1 MSSRSVLR
9 RPRIKGRSGDQGTR
23 AARVLQKL
31 LGADELLV
39 GSEAGQVKVGIPVG
53 RLMEAARALQSDPG
67 ALYEMPICVT
77 CVDWPERELRFEV
90 VYLLRSLVHN
100 DLAWITVSASE
111 STEVPSLS
119 GIFPGLE
126 WHERECYDLFGIAFT
141 GHPNLTRI
149 LLPADWEGHPLRK
162 DYVSFGEP
170 VAFTHNIE
178 WALSAQDRPEYL
190 PGATRGAV
198 ERP

>member
-1 MSSRSVLR
+1 ML
-9 RPRIKGRSGDQGTR
+9 PT
-23 AARVLQKL
+23 
-31 LGADELLV
+31 GALV
-39 GSEAGQVKVGIPVG
+39 VNVERGQAKVTIPVD
-53 RLMEAARALQSDPG
+53 RLVESATALRSDPST
-67 ALYEMPICVT
+67 LYEMAICMT
-77 CVDWPERELRFEV
+77 CVDWPERDLRFELI
-90 VYLLRSLVHN
+90 YLLRSLVHN
-100 DLAWITVSASE
+100 DLAWICVLASE
-111 STEVPSLS
+111 SSEIPSLA
-119 GIFPGLE
+119 GIYPGMD
-126 WHERECYDLFGIAFT
+126 WHERECYDLFGVKFT

-149 LLPADWEGHPLRK
+149 LLPDDWEGHPLRK

>member
-1 MSSRSVLR
+1 MERGQTKVEIPPDRLVESASALRSD
-9 RPRIKGRSGDQGTR
+9 RST
-23 AARVLQKL
+23 
-31 LGADELLV
+31 
-39 GSEAGQVKVGIPVG
+39 
-53 RLMEAARALQSDPG
+53 
-67 ALYEMPICVT
+67 LYEMAICMT
-77 CVDWPERELRFEV
+77 CIDWPERERRFDV

-100 DLAWITVSASE
+100 DLAWLSVAASE
-111 STEVPSLS
+111 STELPSLS
-119 GIFPGLE
+119 GIYPGME
-126 WHERECYDLFGIAFT
+126 WHERECFDLFGIKFT

-149 LLPADWEGHPLRK
+149 LLPDDWEGHPLRK

-178 WALSAQDRPEYL
+178 WALSSQDRPEYL